1 MEEITLRGN
10 PYEIRPISAY
20 DAVRGAALAQK
31 SAEALKKIWPEDLSR
46 LCDGGCIAAL
56 CLYRQ
61 GRRAFHS
68 PLSALRSLSVE
79 EICLVE
85 KAYLSLMA
93 EGKEGEHGLL

>member
-1 MEEITLRGN
+1 MI
-10 PYEIRPISAY
+10 
-20 DAVRGAALAQK
+20 
-31 SAEALKKIWPEDLSR
+31 EALKKIWPEDLSR